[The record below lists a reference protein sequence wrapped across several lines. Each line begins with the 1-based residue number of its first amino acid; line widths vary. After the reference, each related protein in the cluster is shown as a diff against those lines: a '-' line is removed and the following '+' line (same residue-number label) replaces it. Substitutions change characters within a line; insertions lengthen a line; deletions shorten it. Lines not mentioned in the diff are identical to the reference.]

1 MAMGE
6 TFLSAVFQIAL
17 EKLASP
23 TLRELGSRIAVDKV
37 LKKLI
42 RTLSKIQAVL
52 SDAEARQTAD
62 KAMKEWLIDVMEA
75 AYDVE
80 DVLDEVMTEAFRLK
94 LQNPVSNL
102 SSLSTDFRFEIR
114 SKLEKIN
121 KRLDEIAEEREEL
134 GLRERCVEKWDYARE
149 RSQTSSLVDESE
161 VFGREVD
168 KEKIVELLVC
178 DEYGGNDV
186 CVIPIVGMGGLGKTT
201 LAQIVYNDEKVM
213 KHFELKMWVCVSDDF
228 DVRRV
233 TKSVLESAAW
243 TNFDLMN
250 LDTLQSKLRD
260 ILKGKK
266 YLLVLDDVWTDKK
279 SDWDV

>member
-6 TFLSAVFQIAL
+6 TFLSAVFQTTL

-23 TLRELGSRIAVDKV
+23 TLRELGSRIAVDKF

-62 KAMKEWLIDVMEA
+62 KAVKEWLIDVTEA

-121 KRLDEIAEEREEL
+121 KRLDEIAEEREE
-134 GLRERCVEKWDYARE
+134 
-149 RSQTSSLVDESE
+149 
-161 VFGREVD
+161 
-168 KEKIVELLVC
+168 
-178 DEYGGNDV
+178 
-186 CVIPIVGMGGLGKTT
+186 
-201 LAQIVYNDEKVM
+201 
-213 KHFELKMWVCVSDDF
+213 
-228 DVRRV
+228 
-233 TKSVLESAAW
+233 
-243 TNFDLMN
+243 
-250 LDTLQSKLRD
+250 
-260 ILKGKK
+260 
-266 YLLVLDDVWTDKK
+266 
-279 SDWDV
+279 